1 MPVRCPYVSLAVREG
16 PIVSTLSTTR
26 DDRIELRASREEKR
40 VLAAAAAYERLD
52 LTAFVMRAA
61 LPAAQAIVSRHE
73 RITLTARDNARVLT
87 LLEHPPKPTA
97 ALRAAAR
104 RRLNRV

>member
-1 MPVRCPYVSLAVREG
+1 MPR
-16 PIVSTLSTTR
+16 STATR

-52 LTAFVMRAA
+52 LTTFVLRAA
-61 LPAAQAIVSRHE
+61 LPAAEEIMARHE
-73 RITLTARDNARVLT
+73 RITLSARDSARARVLE
-87 LLEHPPKPTA
+87 LLENPPKPTA

-104 RRLNRV
+104 RRRNKS

>member
-1 MPVRCPYVSLAVREG
+1 MPS
-16 PIVSTLSTTR
+16 STATR

-52 LTAFVMRAA
+52 LTTFVLRVA
-61 LPAAQAIVSRHE
+61 LPAAEDIMARHE
-73 RITLTARDNARVLT
+73 RIMLSVRDSARVLE

-104 RRLNRV
+104 RRRNRL

>member
-1 MPVRCPYVSLAVREG
+1 MSSSGAV
-16 PIVSTLSTTR
+16 R

-52 LTAFVMRAA
+52 LTTFVMRAA
-61 LPAAQAIVSRHE
+61 VPAAAEVVARHE
-73 RITLTARDNARVLT
+73 RIALSVRDSARVLR

-97 ALRAAAR
+97 ALRAAAKR
-104 RRLNRV
+104 RRSRR